1 MTIDDLS
8 EMATTLLAIS
18 LASERVV
25 TILKTTFPV
34 WLADEKKTEAQEVD
48 LIADK
53 DRRLLILFI
62 SFLTSWI
69 TASFLADVPGLKE
82 LSMFSPNGSTFFGFI
97 RFGVTGHTTDFPT
110 WIMGL
115 LASGGS
121 SLWSNFLGYTK
132 AIKDVQTQ
140 RKASEG
146 LAFRQNAREQGL
158 TTFDSGNAVRRPL
171 DGSIVE
177 KLSTL
182 VPPQFDIALSRI

>member
-25 TILKTTFPV
+25 TILKTTFPI

-48 LIADK
+48 LVADK
-53 DRRLLILFI
+53 NRRLLILFI

-69 TASFLADVPGLKE
+69 TASFLADVPGLE
-82 LSMFSPNGSTFFGFI
+82 DTNLFSSKGSTFFGYI
-97 RFGVTGHTTDFPT
+97 KLGNTNFPT
-110 WIMGL
+110 FIMGL

-132 AIKDVQTQ
+132 AVKDVQTQ

-146 LAFRQNAREQGL
+146 LEYRQQANKQGL
-158 TTFDSGNAVRRPL
+158 TTFDSGKAVRRPL
-171 DGSIVE
+171 DESVVDN
-177 KLSTL
+177 LSTL
-182 VPPQFDIALSRI
+182 IAPPFNLALSRI